1 MSRESILKI
10 KEAEENAALMVA
22 DATEQAQL
30 IVAQATQNGEALCEQ
45 AEKEAGEEMNQ
56 MLDSI
61 KARTEATARRLAA
74 EAQAEAD
81 EMKRMSRLHQK
92 LAEKIIIRGL
102 DAKCR

>member
-1 MSRESILKI
+1 
-10 KEAEENAALMVA
+10 
-22 DATEQAQL
+22 
-30 IVAQATQNGEALCEQ
+30 
-45 AEKEAGEEMNQ
+45 

>member
-10 KEAEENAALMVA
+10 KEAEENAARMVA

-30 IVAQATQNGEALCEQ
+30 MVEQARQNGEALCQQ
-45 AEKEAGEEMNQ
+45 AEKEADEEMRQ
-56 MLDSI
+56 MLDGI
-61 KARTEATARRLAA
+61 KARTEATARRFATDA
-74 EAQAEAD
+74 EAEAE

-92 LAEKIIIRGL
+92 VAEKIIIRGL